1 MSVIQF
7 ACDIMCNIGQT
18 DENEAEKMQVDD
30 ALINTNDF
38 IEKKMNGLANLI
50 QLIDEIN
57 IFNPLEDENND
68 NIFKEWSKSVISQI
82 LLQKKRLKLKF
93 YKIKNKKNI

>member
-7 ACDIMCNIGQT
+7 ACDIMYNIGQT

-30 ALINTNDF
+30 VLINTDDF